1 MNNNRTNRT
10 EFHALK
16 NGNVSKNRNAS
27 KHRNA
32 LEHRNTLKGKNAS
45 GRNFFCKK
53 ASAASLCLA
62 AVLSLSGCSLALEE
76 AQSQPGQDRLAGVFV
91 TTEYIRQGT
100 PEIEMNSQGE
110 ITFKETT
117 EKVYGTLNRE
127 NDSSQPPITF
137 PGLEGYG
144 LYCLEFPEKDFEGT
158 GITVNDGEERM
169 VSYYTGDDFF
179 TDLHFSSTDQE
190 EGAEGSL
197 YVSTDT
203 SFNYFFNPVYQQKD
217 GQVYLLP
224 GTGISTDYFV
234 DGQQYSHDTSQ
245 SISRNMDGKEETKS
259 YRFKV
264 SIVAADPPVDTELL
278 FMSED
283 HQLLKSLRAAQLDA
297 LFEKEVPEL
306 ELSADVAYLIL
317 QQKTKDGTESTHQLF
332 DHGAETLTY
341 MVPAENH
348 MLREL
353 QIYLVWPDTDQ

>member
-1 MNNNRTNRT
+1 MNNNRANEA
-10 EFHALK
+10 EFHTLK
-16 NGNVSKNRNAS
+16 NGNTSKNGNAS

-32 LEHRNTLKGKNAS
+32 LKGKNAS
-45 GRNFFCKK
+45 GRNFSCKK
-53 ASAASLCLA
+53 GSAASLCLA
-62 AVLSLSGCSLALEE
+62 AVLSLCGCSLALEE

-91 TTEYIRQGT
+91 TREYIRQGT
-100 PEIEMNSQGE
+100 PEIEMNSRGE
-110 ITFKETT
+110 ITFRETT
-117 EKVYGTLNRE
+117 EKIYGTLNRE

-190 EGAEGSL
+190 EGSEGSL
-197 YVSTDT
+197 YVSADT
-203 SFNYFFNPVYQQKD
+203 AFNYFFNPVYQQKD

-224 GTGISTDYFV
+224 GTGISTAYFV
-234 DGQQYSHDTSQ
+234 DGQKYSHDTSQ

-259 YRFKV
+259 YCFKV

-283 HQLLKSLRAAQLDA
+283 HQLLKSLSDAQLDA
-297 LFEKEVPEL
+297 FFEKEVPEL
-306 ELSADVAYLIL
+306 ELPADVAYLIL
-317 QQKTKDGTESTHQLF
+317 QQKTKDGAESTHQLF

-353 QIYLVWPDTDQ
+353 QIYLTWQDADQ